1 MLRRFFT
8 FILAALACACACAQ
22 DAAQKTVDITKT
34 WDSKTPIYRISI
46 SGPDEAAVLTT
57 RALSTHGSFRITNAD
72 AHFAIEIAK
81 AQNGAVDLKISGAK
95 PFAQTVQGKN
105 TANAVAKACDLVAA
119 KILGEPAYFTGTLAF
134 VSDRTGHTE
143 IYTSDMLFQNIRSIT
158 SDKSDSM
165 LPHWSPDGSK
175 IIYTGYFRTKLMD
188 LYEID
193 LRTKTRKTF
202 ASFKGTNTGGAFSPD
217 GSKIAMILTAS
228 GNAEI
233 WTCSAGANAK
243 NNLKK
248 ITNSSA
254 AEASAS
260 WSPSGKELI
269 FSSDAMGSPQ
279 LYTMPA
285 AGGQMKRVPTNISGY
300 CSEPD
305 WNKRFPNLI
314 AFTTAQSGAFQIAVY
329 DFNTKQSRVITT
341 GGSSSMP
348 KWTNDGRHII
358 FTKTQ
363 GKSRTLYIVDS
374 ITQKQTALH
383 SKNLGNC
390 AEADFLPTK

>member
-1 MLRRFFT
+1 MLRRFFA
-8 FILAALACACACAQ
+8 FIFASLALACACAQ
-22 DAAQKTVDITKT
+22 DAAQKPVDITKT
-34 WDSKTPIYRISI
+34 WDSKNPVYRISI
-46 SGPDEAAVLTT
+46 SGGDEAAALAA
-57 RALSTHGSFRITNAD
+57 RALSTHGAFRIVKAD
-72 AHFAIEIAK
+72 AHFNIDISK
-81 AQNGAVDLKISGAK
+81 AQNGGVNLKIDGSK
-95 PFAQTVQGKN
+95 PFAQNVQGLN
-105 TANAVAKACDLVAA
+105 TANAVAKACDLAVM
-119 KILGEPAYFTGTLAF
+119 KILGEPSYFTGTLAF

-143 IYTSDMLFQNIRSIT
+143 IYSSDMLFQNIRSIT
-158 SDKSDSM
+158 NDKSDSM

-202 ASFKGTNTGGAFSPD
+202 AAFKGTNTGGAFSPD
-217 GSKIAMILTAS
+217 GSKVAMILTAS

-233 WTCSAGANAK
+233 WTCAAGGTAK
-243 NNLKK
+243 TNLKRL
-248 ITNSSA
+248 TTTSA
-254 AEASAS
+254 AEASAA
-260 WSPSGKELI
+260 WSPNGKELI
-269 FSSDAMGSPQ
+269 FSSDQMGGPQ
-279 LYTMPA
+279 IYTMPSS
-285 AGGQMKRVPTNISGY
+285 GGQMKRIPTNISGY

-329 DFNTKQSRVITT
+329 DFNTKQSKVITT
-341 GGSSSMP
+341 GGSSSLP
-348 KWTNDGRHII
+348 RWTNDGRHII

-363 GKSRTLYIVDS
+363 GKSRALYIVDS

-390 AEADFLPTK
+390 AEADFLPGK